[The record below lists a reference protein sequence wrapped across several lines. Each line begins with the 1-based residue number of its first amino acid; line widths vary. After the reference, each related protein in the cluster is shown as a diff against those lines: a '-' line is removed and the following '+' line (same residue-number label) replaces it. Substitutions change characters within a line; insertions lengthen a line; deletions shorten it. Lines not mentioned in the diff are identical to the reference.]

1 MSFIFSI
8 VMTSIYLPTIVREDK
23 VLCIFTCDVLL
34 VEHEQ
39 ISRVFPFNSSGDA
52 WKAVFS

>member
-8 VMTSIYLPTIVREDK
+8 VMTSIYLPTIVRVDE
-23 VLCIFTCDVLL
+23 VLCIFMCDILL

-39 ISRVFPFNSSGDA
+39 ISRVFPFNSSGDT
-52 WKAVFS
+52 